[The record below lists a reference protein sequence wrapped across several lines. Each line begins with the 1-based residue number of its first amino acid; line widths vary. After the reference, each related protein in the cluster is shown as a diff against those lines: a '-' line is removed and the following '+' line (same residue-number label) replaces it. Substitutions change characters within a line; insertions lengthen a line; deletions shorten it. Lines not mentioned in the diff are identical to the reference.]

1 MKISVRRNT
10 YLWLLLLLGQKLS
23 ERKTSNGFWC
33 LDVASDTSLEGSFL
47 TKRHELERPQNR
59 NIFYKNNSQ
68 RVVRDLLVPHNGNK
82 STARNVCELY
92 LPDTLL
98 VFSSVKNSPSELS
111 WVLFIVVKSGTLGAQ
126 QSALLSIVGDRNHTV
141 AGVDFQAGKE
151 AQFGS
156 HILRPK
162 LI

>member
-1 MKISVRRNT
+1 MYKDNISIESVFQILARDEYMTKEIKI
-10 YLWLLLLLGQKLS
+10 
-23 ERKTSNGFWC
+23 
-33 LDVASDTSLEGSFL
+33 
-47 TKRHELERPQNR
+47 
-59 NIFYKNNSQ
+59 KNQ
-68 RVVRDLLVPHNGNK
+68 
-82 STARNVCELY
+82 

-126 QSALLSIVGDRNHTV
+126 QSALLSIVGDRKHTV

>member
-1 MKISVRRNT
+1 MYKEEQIST

-33 LDVASDTSLEGSFL
+33 LDITSDTSLEGSFL
-47 TKRHELERPQNR
+47 TKRHRLGWFLCKD
-59 NIFYKNNSQ
+59 NICIESVFQILARDEYLTKDIRIKNQ
-68 RVVRDLLVPHNGNK
+68 
-82 STARNVCELY
+82 

>member
-1 MKISVRRNT
+1 M
-10 YLWLLLLLGQKLS
+10 
-23 ERKTSNGFWC
+23 
-33 LDVASDTSLEGSFL
+33 
-47 TKRHELERPQNR
+47 TKRHRLGWFLYID
-59 NIFYKNNSQ
+59 NICIESVFQILAQDENLAKDIKNQ
-68 RVVRDLLVPHNGNK
+68 
-82 STARNVCELY
+82 